1 MRSLLMNG
9 KEVVSMNICVFGA
22 ASPEIDRQYIFAAEK
37 LGEEMAKRGHDLVFG
52 AGAHG
57 LMGAV
62 ARGTKVA
69 GGKVFGVIPHFFL
82 DEDIEPIFEYCDEL
96 IITKDM
102 AERKDKMEELSD
114 AFIIT
119 PGGIGTFEEF
129 FQMLVLKQLDRH
141 NKPIAVYNVNGYY
154 FGIEA
159 LMHTGAEEAFLRENT
174 LKLYKAFPGD
184 EMEAML
190 DYVET
195 DTATKDMHVRDLKYM

>member
-1 MRSLLMNG
+1 
-9 KEVVSMNICVFGA
+9 MNICVFGA
-22 ASPEIDRQYIFAAEK
+22 GSPKVDPEYLTSAEQ
-37 LGEEMAKRGHDLVFG
+37 LGEAIAKRGHNLVFG
-52 AGAHG
+52 GGRNG

-69 GGKVFGVIPHFFL
+69 GGRVVGVVPQFFL

-129 FQMLVLKQLDRH
+129 FQMLVLKQLNKH
-141 NKPIAVYNVNGYY
+141 NKAMAVYNVNGYY

-159 LMHTGAEEAFLRENT
+159 LMHTGAEESFLRENT
-174 LKLYKAFPGD
+174 LKLYKSFPGD
-184 EMEAML
+184 ELERML
-190 DYVET
+190 TYVET
-195 DTATKDMHVRDLKYM
+195 DHETENMSVKDLKYT

>member
-1 MRSLLMNG
+1 
-9 KEVVSMNICVFGA
+9 MNICVFGA
-22 ASPEIDRQYIFAAEK
+22 ASPKVDIEYITAAEK
-37 LGEEMAKRGHDLVFG
+37 LGEAIAKRGHELVFG

-69 GGKVFGVIPHFFL
+69 GGKVTGVIPHFFL

-102 AERKDKMEELSD
+102 AERKDKMDELSD

-141 NKPIAVYNVNGYY
+141 NKPMAVYNVNGYY

-174 LKLYKAFPGD
+174 LKLYKAFPG
-184 EMEAML
+184 EELEAML
-190 DYVET
+190 DYIET
-195 DTATKDMHVRDLKYM
+195 DTATKDLHVRDLKYM

>member
-1 MRSLLMNG
+1 MRNLLMNG

-22 ASPEIDRQYIFAAEK
+22 ASPEIDRQYIESAEK
-37 LGEEMAKRGHDLVFG
+37 LGEEMAKRGHNLVFG
-52 AGAHG
+52 AGAYG

-69 GGKVFGVIPHFFL
+69 GGKVTGVIPHFFL

-195 DTATKDMHVRDLKYM
+195 DTSTKDLHVRDLKYM